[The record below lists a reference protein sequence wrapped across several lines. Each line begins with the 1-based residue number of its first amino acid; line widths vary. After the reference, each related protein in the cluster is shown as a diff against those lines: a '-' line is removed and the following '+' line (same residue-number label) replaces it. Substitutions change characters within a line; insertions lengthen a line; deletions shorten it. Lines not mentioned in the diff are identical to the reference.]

1 MDATATLPPVLPA
14 ELEREIF
21 EVASLSWPRSIP
33 RFMLVA
39 WRVYAWVEP
48 LLYRVVIV
56 DDRDKSSPG
65 THPLAIKSSILLSLI
80 DTKPSSFF
88 KDHVRHLLLF
98 SHGMAAED
106 EADVLA
112 ACSNVEDLWWSPRSE
127 ASVSLINMPL
137 KRFHGKLNNLFD
149 FHIDFGHSLLA
160 RLTHLEIF
168 DVPNVQPEDGTME
181 AWAAMTRL
189 PHLTHLAFNDTAYLP
204 MCLVLLPTWDSLQVL
219 VVLLYRWTYR
229 GAVLLEECGVT
240 DLAQDVRLV
249 TMSSDKS
256 LEDWIMGAYAGVD
269 YWSRAEEF
277 IAKRRSGEI
286 NSLRYFVDGEKA
298 TEKDMD
304 ESE

>member
-88 KDHVRHLLLF
+88 KDNVRHLLLF
-98 SHGMAAED
+98 SHGMAAKA

-112 ACSNVEDLWWSPRSE
+112 ACSNVEDLWWSSRAH
-127 ASVSLINMPL
+127 ASVSLIKMPL
-137 KRFHGKLNNLFD
+137 KRLHCRLNHVFD
-149 FHIDFGHSLLA
+149 FRIHFGHGVFTSV
-160 RLTHLEIF
+160 THLEIF
-168 DVPNVQPEDGTME
+168 DKIQPEGGTME
-181 AWAAMTRL
+181 VWGAMTRL

-219 VVLLYRWTYR
+219 AILLYYWAYR
-229 GAVLLEECGVT
+229 NPVLLEECGVAE
-240 DLAQDVRLV
+240 LAQDARLV
-249 TMSSDKS
+249 TMSSDSDKS

-277 IAKRRSGEI
+277 IAKQRSGEI
-286 NSLRYFVDGEKA
+286 NPLRYFVDGEKA
-298 TEKDMD
+298 TEKDVD

>member
-1 MDATATLPPVLPA
+1 
-14 ELEREIF
+14 
-21 EVASLSWPRSIP
+21 
-33 RFMLVA
+33 MLVA

-88 KDHVRHLLLF
+88 KDNVRHLLLF
-98 SHGMAAED
+98 SHGMAAKA

-112 ACSNVEDLWWSPRSE
+112 ACSNVEDLWWSSRAHASIKPR
-127 ASVSLINMPL
+127 
-137 KRFHGKLNNLFD
+137 FD
-149 FHIDFGHSLLA
+149 FRIHFGHGVFTSV
-160 RLTHLEIF
+160 THLEIF
-168 DVPNVQPEDGTME
+168 DKIQPEGGTME
-181 AWAAMTRL
+181 VWGAMTRL
-189 PHLTHLAFNDTAYLP
+189 PHLTTSHLMTTAYLP

-219 VVLLYRWTYR
+219 AILLYYWAYR
-229 GAVLLEECGVT
+229 NPVLLEECGVAE
-240 DLAQDVRLV
+240 LAQDARLV
-249 TMSSDKS
+249 TMSSDSDKS

-286 NSLRYFVDGEKA
+286 NPLRYFVDGEKA
-298 TEKDMD
+298 TEKDVD